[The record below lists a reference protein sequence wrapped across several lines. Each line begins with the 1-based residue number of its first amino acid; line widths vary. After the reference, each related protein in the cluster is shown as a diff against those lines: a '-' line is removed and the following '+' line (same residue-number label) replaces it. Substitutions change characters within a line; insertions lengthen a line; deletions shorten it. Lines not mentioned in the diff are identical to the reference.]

1 MVDEGVTAF
10 LATTITQ
17 SVDVLTNAVA
27 NVAKVMEDGYE
38 GAEILGIH
46 FEGPYLDM
54 KYKGAQ
60 PEQHIVKPTMV

>member
-1 MVDEGVTAF
+1 MDKNIVGEGVTAF

-17 SVDVLTNAVA
+17 SEEVLTKAVA

-46 FEGPYLDM
+46 FEGLIWTWYIRAHSRSSIL
-54 KYKGAQ
+54 
-60 PEQHIVKPTMV
+60 